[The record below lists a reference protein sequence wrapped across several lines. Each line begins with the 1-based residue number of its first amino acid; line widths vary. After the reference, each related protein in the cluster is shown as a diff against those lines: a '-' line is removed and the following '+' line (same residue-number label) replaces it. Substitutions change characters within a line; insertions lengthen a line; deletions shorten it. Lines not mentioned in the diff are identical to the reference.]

1 MTVFSTK
8 PFRNYG
14 GILAIFL
21 SLSFTFAYA
30 ETSKEALIEKGE
42 YLSILGD
49 CMACHTISNDK
60 PYAGGLAFQMPMGT
74 IVASNITP
82 SKQYGIG
89 KWSREDFSRA
99 VKKGVRPDGSHLYP
113 AMPYTAFSIITEE
126 DITALYHYFMEG
138 VTPVDEALPITTQL
152 TFPFN
157 LPGIMP
163 IWNLLFTQDSKFTYD
178 LSLTETQNR
187 GKYLVDGLTHCSTCH
202 TPRNPFMAEDYG
214 QYLAG
219 GIAEGWHAP
228 NITSDK
234 TSGIGGWSQDELF
247 TYLKTGRAYGKSSAA
262 GPMADAIDYSFQH
275 VKDEDLEAI
284 IAYLQTIP
292 PITNTDQR
300 LPAYQYEASKAITW
314 NDFEQYPPH
323 NNQSQYYRDDTTL
336 DGAKLY
342 NAACAT
348 CHGTRGE
355 GALDQSIPSLTHN
368 STVGRV
374 DRTNLVLTI
383 LEGVHRQPSLN
394 ENITLM
400 PAFSLEKTEI
410 FSWLSDNQVAAVAN
424 YVTEHFGDGEAVLTG
439 EDIEIIKAGGNTPFL
454 IKHASVIAMI
464 GFFAG
469 ILIIAM
475 IGRFIF
481 RRCSKR
487 SS

>member
-1 MTVFSTK
+1 MTFFFK
-8 PFRNYG
+8 KYFKIYG
-14 GILAIFL
+14 RALTLLL
-21 SLSFTFAYA
+21 SLSFTYA
-30 ETSKEALIEKGE
+30 NAESPKDELIEKGE

-49 CMACHTISNDK
+49 CMACHTASNDK
-60 PYAGGLAFQMPMGT
+60 PYAGGLEFKMPMGT

-89 KWSREDFSRA
+89 NWSKEDFSKA
-99 VKKGVRPDGSHLYP
+99 VKKGIRPDGSHLYP

-138 VTPVDEALPITTQL
+138 VTPVDEGLSITTQL

-163 IWNLLFTQDSKFTYD
+163 IWNLLFTKDSNLTYD
-178 LSLTETQNR
+178 LSLTESQNR

-202 TPRNPFMAEDYG
+202 TPRNQFMAEDYQ
-214 QYLAG
+214 QYLGG
-219 GIAEGWHAP
+219 GIADGWHAP

-234 TSGIGGWSQDELF
+234 ISGIGGWSQEELF
-247 TYLKTGRAYGKSSAA
+247 TYLKTGRAFGKSSAA

-275 VKDEDLEAI
+275 LKDEDLTAI
-284 IAYLQTIP
+284 VEYLQTIP
-292 PITNTDQR
+292 PIANPEQK
-300 LPAYQYEASKAITW
+300 LPAYQYSNQETITW
-314 NDFEQYPPH
+314 SDFEQYPPH
-323 NNQSQYYRDDTTL
+323 DNQSSFYRDNTTI
-336 DGAKLY
+336 DGALLY

-348 CHGTRGE
+348 CHGIQGE
-355 GALDQSIPSLTHN
+355 GALDQSIPSLTQN

-383 LEGVHRQPSLN
+383 LEGVHRKPTLN
-394 ENITLM
+394 ESITLM
-400 PAFSLEKTEI
+400 PAFSLEETEI
-410 FSWLSDNQVAAVAN
+410 FSWLSDEQIAAVAN
-424 YVTEHFGDGEAVLTG
+424 YVTEHFGDGETTLSGV
-439 EDIEIIKAGGNTPFL
+439 DIEIIKAGGNTPFL
-454 IKHASVIAMI
+454 VKHASVIAML
-464 GFFAG
+464 GFIAG